1 MTDVSSQTDFDVADA
16 LRINPF
22 LLSKHQKNEERSPK
36 LKRNV
41 IPVVQK
47 PTQRLSKPI
56 EEECYSV
63 ENERRGICLVLEH
76 DVFSPNLQ
84 LRLESDQKF
93 EFSLCTKISSDFTVA
108 EPDLKWI

>member
-1 MTDVSSQTDFDVADA
+1 MTDVSCQTNSDDVDA

-22 LLSKHQKNEERSPK
+22 LMSKHPKNEGSSK
-36 LKRNV
+36 IGKNV

-47 PTQRLSKPI
+47 PTQRLSKSI
-56 EEECYSV
+56 EEECYNV

-84 LRLESDQKF
+84 LR
-93 EFSLCTKISSDFTVA
+93 
-108 EPDLKWI
+108 